1 MKKIVILLLILA
13 LLGAIG
19 FGLYRNRVYQETY
32 ITIHGV
38 EYRRDTRE
46 LSFSIGLPDEP
57 EAYAQLTQVETIDLR
72 QARVSAEEYDRLRIA
87 MPEAEIFW
95 NIPFQG
101 NAYPQDTT
109 ELTLTDLSPEDLELL
124 AYFSALERIDAE
136 QCEDFEAILAL
147 LARYPHL
154 DIRYRVPL
162 GTGSYPRDVQE
173 LDLTD
178 ADAAQLELALAYLPE
193 VRSVRLE
200 GRLPQAEALSRL
212 RENFPQVEFYWQM
225 ELFGQAADVNTRQID
240 LSGIPMTSTQEL
252 EAAVAYLPALE
263 KVLMLDCGL
272 SSEEMAALNSRHED
286 ILFVWNVNLNNRI
299 ILRSDAEIFAPVLY
313 YMEVSDRDLVNL
325 KYCTE
330 LVLIDLGHMHITDI
344 SFLENMTKLEYLILA
359 DTRIQDLSPMENLKS
374 LRYLE
379 IFMTGARD
387 YSPLL
392 HCTALEDL
400 NLGLT
405 FGAPEPL
412 MEMTWLNNLWW
423 AAHDMT
429 DAQVA
434 ALQEALPDTRIVF
447 PSYGSTGDGWRDL
460 ENYFRLRDMMGMPYL
475 TE

>member
-1 MKKIVILLLILA
+1 MKKLVLLLLILS
-13 LLGAIG
+13 LLGAVG
-19 FGLYRNRVYQETY
+19 FGLYRERVYQETY

-38 EYRRDTRE
+38 EYRRDTTE

-57 EAYAQLTQVETIDLR
+57 EAYAQLTQVQTIDLR
-72 QARVSAEEYDRLRIA
+72 QANVAIAEYERLRAA
-87 MPEAEIFW
+87 MPHARIFW

-101 NAYPQDTT
+101 NAYPQTT
-109 ELTLTDLSPEDLELL
+109 RELTLSSLSPEELDTLSYFETLEI
-124 AYFSALERIDAE
+124 IDAE
-136 QCEDFEAILAL
+136 SCEDFDAIRHL
-147 LARYPHL
+147 LDRYPLL

-162 GTGSYPRDVQE
+162 GGEFFSRDVQE
-173 LDLTD
+173 LTLTD
-178 ADAAQLELALAYLPE
+178 VDASQLELALEYLPN
-193 VRSVRLE
+193 VTSVRLE
-200 GRLPQAEALSRL
+200 GQLPAAEALTQL
-212 RENFPQVEFYWQM
+212 RDSYPHIAFYWQVS
-225 ELFGQAADVNTRQID
+225 LFGQVADVNTREID
-240 LSGIPMTSTQEL
+240 LSGIPMESTFEL
-252 EAAVAYLPALE
+252 EAIVPYLPALE

-272 SSEEMAALNSRHED
+272 GNEDMASLNSRHPD
-286 ILFVWNVNLNNRI
+286 TLFVWNVNLNNRI

-313 YMEVSDRDLVNL
+313 RMEVGDRDLVNL

-359 DTRIQDLSPMENLKS
+359 DTRIQDLSPMANLKS

-387 YSPLL
+387 YSPLV

-405 FGAPEPL
+405 FGSPEPL

-434 ALQEALPDTRIVF
+434 ALREALPDTAICF

-460 ENYFRLRDMMGMPYL
+460 ENYFKLRDMMGMPYL